1 MVRPFISELYAALH
15 APQAD
20 STKRRIGAEIVW
32 TKQIRHTLHWL
43 IHLLSEAEFS
53 LTRTYLLKTWLGQ
66 GDRIE
71 LCFDASPWGLGGF
84 LTQNGRIRSYFRCA
98 LSDEELE
105 VLAIKRAESA
115 AQQTV
120 EALAVLVGLRAWKRY
135 WLHKHVVLKVK
146 SDSVSALVITLK
158 MKTAGVGPGIIAR
171 EMALDVASSEYMPS
185 IVEHIPGVENTVA
198 DELSRRFQPGHDYAH
213 PAALLG
219 VDELVLEP
227 RTRSYFRTVFKPSAV
242 LTRRAWVA

>member
-1 MVRPFISELYAALH
+1 L
-15 APQAD
+15 Q
-20 STKRRIGAEIVW
+20 
-32 TKQIRHTLHWL
+32 
-43 IHLLSEAEFS
+43 
-53 LTRTYLLKTWLGQ
+53 TWLGH

-71 LCFDASPWGLGGF
+71 LCLDASPWGLGGF
-84 LTQNGRIRSYFRCA
+84 LTINGKIRSFFRCG

-105 VLAIKRAESA
+105 LLALRRAESA

-120 EALAVLVGLRAWKRY
+120 EALAVLVGLRAWKSH

-158 MKTAGVGPGIIAR
+158 MKTSGVGPGIIAR
-171 EMALDVASSEYMPS
+171 EMALDVASSEYQPS

-213 PAALLG
+213 PTVLLG
-219 VDELVLEP
+219 ADEIVLEP
-227 RTRSYFRTVFKPSAV
+227 RSRAYYRTVSKPSAV
-242 LTRRAWVA
+242 LTRRAWVSQTATDQL